1 MRGNP
6 GDDPELCPFAEE
18 PALHCDHPGPE
29 ACSDSG
35 EQEGSGDGGQKEQDG
50 EEVYVSGGEVERPET
65 AGRWEGVRHVTGLRP
80 PKNIAFDQFLT
91 SALLELY
98 PCLNYFY
105 KVIMP
110 HSFISYGYCRSL

>member
-50 EEVYVSGGEVERPET
+50 EEVYVSGGEVERHEA
-65 AGRWEGVRHVTGLRP
+65 AGSWGKNGSPIKSGMTRVGGKAWIPVFTGMALRWRGGFPLSRE
-80 PKNIAFDQFLT
+80 
-91 SALLELY
+91 
-98 PCLNYFY
+98 
-105 KVIMP
+105 
-110 HSFISYGYCRSL
+110 